1 MQHLTFRIL
10 EILQNKNGIFFII
23 MTRVIPCMQL
33 ISWFAYS
40 WIWWCQ
46 VDLEHSSV
54 VILWSQLECPLN
66 MEACSPNIIQKR
78 SQKSIFLPCKGIWI
92 LESQIQEN
100 VQVESG
106 ILGLAVRNTAQGIRN
121 PSSTNKNW
129 KSRIL
134 NSVESKTQL
143 DFLTWVSMQFGT
155 QRLADTCIKL
165 QVKHIWLIFWLH
177 EVYDFLTRVW
187 KSYRHSWIILWWLNC

>member
-66 MEACSPNIIQKR
+66 MEACSPIIVKKV
-78 SQKSIFLPCKGIWI
+78 SPKSIFFPVRESGFWNPKSRRMFKWNPESWALQSGIQ
-92 LESQIQEN
+92 LK
-100 VQVESG
+100 ESG
-106 ILGLAVRNTAQGIRN
+106 IQVPLTKTENQESWTAWNPRLSWISLHGLACSFEHKG
-121 PSSTNKNW
+121 
-129 KSRIL
+129 
-134 NSVESKTQL
+134 
-143 DFLTWVSMQFGT
+143 
-155 QRLADTCIKL
+155 
-165 QVKHIWLIFWLH
+165 
-177 EVYDFLTRVW
+177 
-187 KSYRHSWIILWWLNC
+187 

>member
-1 MQHLTFRIL
+1 
-10 EILQNKNGIFFII
+10 
-23 MTRVIPCMQL
+23 MTRVIPYMQL

-66 MEACSPNIIQKR
+66 MEACSPIIVKKI
-78 SQKSIFLPCKGIWI
+78 SPKSIFLPCKGIWI

-121 PSSTNKNW
+121 PKLLWQKLKIKNPETTPW
-129 KSRIL
+129 SP
-134 NSVESKTQL
+134 
-143 DFLTWVSMQFGT
+143 
-155 QRLADTCIKL
+155 RLSWISLQGLAVLKHRWAVRCSKL
-165 QVKHIWLIFWLH
+165 QVKDIWLLLVFKKFMI
-177 EVYDFLTRVW
+177 Y
-187 KSYRHSWIILWWLNC
+187 